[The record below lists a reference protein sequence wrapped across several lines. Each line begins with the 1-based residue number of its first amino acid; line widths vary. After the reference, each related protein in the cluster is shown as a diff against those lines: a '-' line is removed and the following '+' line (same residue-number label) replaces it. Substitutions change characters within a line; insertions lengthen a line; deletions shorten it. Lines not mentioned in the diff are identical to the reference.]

1 LCNMICRFLK
11 IDVKKYYNY
20 LNHYHN
26 LSSNQIYRL
35 IQISN
40 DLDIYDKLYL
50 YSHPNCKRIDLHDKE
65 FICENIYN
73 TYYFISG
80 NVFILKTINE
90 NRYINFKYSKE
101 IYKTSILKQIKE
113 IRKKV
118 FGDAEDDIDI
128 NMIPIAYDKYGLFWN
143 PNQQ

>member
-1 LCNMICRFLK
+1 MISRFIK
-11 IDVKKYYNY
+11 IDIKKYYNY
-20 LNHYHN
+20 LDNYN
-26 LSSNQIYRL
+26 DLTLNQIYRL

-50 YSHPNCKRIDLHDKE
+50 YSHPNCETINLGDTQ
-65 FICENIYN
+65 FICKNIYN
-73 TYYFISG
+73 IEYFLSG
-80 NVFILKTINE
+80 KVFELQSIEDNSE
-90 NRYINFKYSKE
+90 NIKYSKE
-101 IYKTSILKQIKE
+101 IYKTSILKRIKE

-143 PNQQ
+143 PTQQ